1 MGREQEGTY
10 VCSILRWRAKYIYWI
25 ISWFSK
31 TLHFRTCRPK
41 YNETVEEEEQ
51 EMVGVS
57 KQVYL
62 KVYEQKDYRKD
73 YLVVSSVLGGT
84 TILLVLS
91 TLIQHQKSE
100 RVDHL

>member
-1 MGREQEGTY
+1 M
-10 VCSILRWRAKYIYWI
+10 
-25 ISWFSK
+25 ISVVTK
-31 TLHFRTCRPK
+31 ILHFRNCRPA

-73 YLVVSSVLGGT
+73 FLVVSSVLGGT
-84 TILLVLS
+84 TILLVLT
-91 TLIQHQKSE
+91 TLIQQQKSE

>member
-1 MGREQEGTY
+1 MG
-10 VCSILRWRAKYIYWI
+10 AKYNIHIYWA
-25 ISWFSK
+25 ISLF
-31 TLHFRTCRPK
+31 TRTCRPP
-41 YNETVEEEEQ
+41 YNETVEEQ
-51 EMVGVS
+51 EMIGVS

>member
-1 MGREQEGTY
+1 
-10 VCSILRWRAKYIYWI
+10 
-25 ISWFSK
+25 
-31 TLHFRTCRPK
+31 
-41 YNETVEEEEQ
+41 
-51 EMVGVS
+51 MVGVS

>member
-1 MGREQEGTY
+1 MFNTQVRSG
-10 VCSILRWRAKYIYWI
+10 ILKT
-25 ISWFSK
+25 ISLF
-31 TLHFRTCRPK
+31 TEPLHCRTCRPPF
-41 YNETVEEEEQ
+41 NRTMGEEGEG

-62 KVYEQKDYRKD
+62 KVYEEKDYRND
-73 YLVVSSVLGGT
+73 YLVPSSVLGGT
-84 TILLVLS
+84 TILLVLT

>member
-1 MGREQEGTY
+1 LKIMIKQAGREQEGTY
-10 VCSILRWRAKYIYWI
+10 VCSILRN
-25 ISWFSK
+25 
-31 TLHFRTCRPK
+31 CRPA

-73 YLVVSSVLGGT
+73 FLVVSSVLGGT
-84 TILLVLS
+84 TILLVLT
-91 TLIQHQKSE
+91 TLIQQQKSE